1 MSYNLLQGKKGII
14 FGALNEQSIAWKVA
28 EKAVENGARITL
40 SNTPVAVRMGEVSAL
55 AEKLQCEVIP
65 ADATSVEDLKT
76 VFTRSMEVL
85 GGQVDFVLHSI
96 GMSPNVRKRRT
107 YDDLDYDML
116 GKTLDISAISF
127 HKMIQTA
134 KKLDAVAEYGSI
146 LALSYVAAQ
155 RTFFGYNDMADAKA
169 LLESI
174 ARSFGYIY
182 GREHHVRVN
191 TISQSPTMTT
201 AGSGVK
207 DMDKLFDFASRM
219 SPLGNASADECAD
232 YCIVMF
238 SDLTRKVTMQN
249 LYHDGGFSSM
259 GMSLRAMNTYQ
270 KGLEEYMDQDG
281 HIIYG

>member
-1 MSYNLLQGKKGII
+1 MSYNLLKGKKGII

-28 EKAVENGARITL
+28 ERAVEEGATITL
-40 SNTPVAVRMGEVSAL
+40 SNTPVAVRMGQVSAL
-55 AEKLQCEVIP
+55 SEKLNAAVIP
-65 ADATSVEDLKT
+65 ADATSVEHLEN
-76 VFTRSMEVL
+76 VFKRSMEAL
-85 GGQVDFVLHSI
+85 GGPVDFVLHSI
-96 GMSPNVRKRRT
+96 GMSPHVRKKRT
-107 YDDLDYDML
+107 SDALDYHIMR
-116 GKTLDISAISF
+116 KTPAISSISF
-127 HKMIQTA
+127 HKMIQSA
-134 KKLDAVAEYGSI
+134 KKLDAIAEYGSI
-146 LALSYVAAQ
+146 VALSYVAAQ

-270 KGLEEYMDQDG
+270 KGLEDYMDENG
-281 HIIYG
+281 NVIYG